1 MSLEIAKDYVR
12 YDSSHILI
20 CDRFGQLHG
29 QLVPTEAMEK
39 QKQRKERLNYRPKDS
54 KQKERIELSLEL
66 GHAGDYLCRLLNR
79 KSLYLSYL
87 QSIDDDICVA
97 MRAYEKEKIQLKK
110 GIVQMLRELNKSNS
124 FKKLQLL
131 LVSKKIMKT
140 NQSVKLHFEAIK
152 KGEGKSLFQSF
163 ITFHKA
169 KLVLDT
175 YEKFIK

>member
-1 MSLEIAKDYVR
+1 MGLTLPKNYTR
-12 YDSSHILI
+12 YDSSHIQV

-29 QLVPTEAMEK
+29 HLVPTEAMEK

-54 KQKERIELSLEL
+54 KQRERIELSLEL

-87 QSIDDDICVA
+87 RSIDDDICVA

-110 GIVQMLRELNKSNS
+110 EIVQMLRELNESNS
-124 FKKLQLL
+124 FRKLQLL

-152 KGEGKSLFQSF
+152 KGERKSLFQSF

-169 KLVLDT
+169 KQALQT
-175 YEKFIK
+175 YEEFIK